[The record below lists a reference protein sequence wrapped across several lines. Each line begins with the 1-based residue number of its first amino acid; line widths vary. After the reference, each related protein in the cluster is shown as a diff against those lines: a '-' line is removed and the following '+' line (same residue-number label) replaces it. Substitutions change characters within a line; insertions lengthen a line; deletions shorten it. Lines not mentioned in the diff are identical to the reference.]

1 MPNHESAVSMKLQL
15 ANALKERMRT
25 MPLEKIRVKDLTD
38 DCEVNRQT
46 FYYHFDDIYDLLHW
60 ACVNEIRTATKIS
73 DPNVTWKESAELLMK
88 YIEKNRDLCTLVL
101 DTMGR
106 RQLKNMFSGNIE
118 QLLRKI
124 TENLQSKKLS
134 PERTELLEFNIK
146 YNSIAISGLLESWLL
161 DEIKMPSEKILWYME
176 YIVKNNI
183 QSLYESEDK

>member
-25 MPLEKIRVKDLTD
+25 MSLEKIRVKDLTD
-38 DCEVNRQT
+38 ICGVNRQT

-60 ACVNEIRTATKIS
+60 TCVNEIRTATKIS

-88 YIEKNRDLCTLVL
+88 YIEKNRDLCILVL
-101 DTMGR
+101 ETLGR

-124 TENLQSKKLS
+124 TENLQSKNLS

-146 YNSIAISGLLESWLL
+146 YNSMAIGGLLEGWLL
-161 DEIKMPSEKILWYME
+161 DEIKMPSEKMLWYME

-183 QSLYESEDK
+183 HSLYESEDK

>member
-25 MPLEKIRVKDLTD
+25 MSLEKIRVKDLTD
-38 DCEVNRQT
+38 ICGVNRQT

-60 ACVNEIRTATKIS
+60 TCVNEIRTATKIS

-88 YIEKNRDLCTLVL
+88 YIEKNRDLCILVL
-101 DTMGR
+101 ETLGR

-124 TENLQSKKLS
+124 TENLQSKNLS

-146 YNSIAISGLLESWLL
+146 YNSMAIGGLLEGWLL
-161 DEIKMPSEKILWYME
+161 DEIKMPSEKMLWYME